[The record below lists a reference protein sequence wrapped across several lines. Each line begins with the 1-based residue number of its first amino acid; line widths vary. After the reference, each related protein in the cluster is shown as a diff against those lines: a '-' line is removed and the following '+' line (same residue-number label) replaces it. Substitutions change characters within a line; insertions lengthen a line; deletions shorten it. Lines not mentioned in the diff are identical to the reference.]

1 VRRSAVYARGYHASA
16 GFLRRLDLTKKS
28 LSRRTIEKPPSQIR
42 AAGQAPQFYLLPF
55 PFRKWYKRRKHVNH
69 RGHPCGFY
77 FVRKR
82 EQTLISAT
90 NVTLSYG
97 KRVLFK
103 DVNIKFTPG
112 NCYGLIGANG
122 AGKSTFLKILA
133 GEVECDKGD
142 ISVTPGERIAVLR
155 QDQFAFDEE
164 TVFNAVMMG
173 HARLYKVMAEREA
186 IYAKSEFT
194 EEDGIR
200 SAELEADFAE
210 MNGYEAESE
219 AAVLLNGLGIPEE
232 LRHKKMGELEAGE
245 KVRVLLAQA
254 LFGNPDV
261 LLLDEP
267 TNHLDLKSITWLEDF
282 LSRFA
287 NTVIV
292 VSHDRHFLNQVCTHI
307 ADIDFGMI
315 RVYVGNYDFW
325 SEASRLTLRQKQE
338 ANRKSTDKADELKA
352 FIQRFSSN
360 ASKAKQATSRK
371 RLLEKLTI
379 EEMPVSSR
387 KSPYVVFKPERACG
401 DVILEIKGLSKSVDG
416 VPLFS
421 DLTLTV
427 NRGDKIAF
435 VGGNTLA
442 KTTLFQILA
451 GELEP
456 DAGEFRWGVTI
467 TPSYFPR
474 ENAAY
479 FERDLSLIEWLCQ
492 YPPCDG
498 ESFARGFLGRM
509 LFTGDEATKKA
520 SVLSGGERVRCML
533 SRMMLSGANALILDE
548 PTNHL
553 DLESIT
559 ALNDGLAAFTEV
571 VLFSSHDHQLVS
583 TVANRIVEITPHGI
597 IDRVMA
603 FDDYLECA
611 ETDRLRDELYRGHAE
626 LSL

>member
-1 VRRSAVYARGYHASA
+1 M
-16 GFLRRLDLTKKS
+16 
-28 LSRRTIEKPPSQIR
+28 
-42 AAGQAPQFYLLPF
+42 
-55 PFRKWYKRRKHVNH
+55 
-69 RGHPCGFY
+69 
-77 FVRKR
+77 
-82 EQTLISAT
+82 ISAH

-133 GEVECDKGD
+133 GEIDPDKGE
-142 ISVTPGERIAVLR
+142 ISVGPRERIAVLK

-164 TVFNAVMMG
+164 TVFHTVIMGHRRLYDVMM
-173 HARLYKVMAEREA
+173 EREA
-186 IYAKSEFT
+186 IYAKGEFSE
-194 EEDGIR
+194 EEGVR
-200 SAELEADFAE
+200 VAELEGEFAE

-232 LRHKKMGELEAGE
+232 LRSLKMKELESGD

-254 LFGNPDV
+254 LFGSPDV

-267 TNHLDLKSITWLEDF
+267 TNNLDLKSIAWLSEF
-282 LSRFA
+282 LFRFP

-292 VSHDRHFLNQVCTHI
+292 VSHDRHFLNQVCTHV

-315 RVYVGNYDFW
+315 KVYVGNYDFW
-325 SEASRLTLRQKQE
+325 YQASQLTLKQKQDE
-338 ANRKSTDKADELKA
+338 NRKVTDKAEELKA

-371 RLLEKLTI
+371 KLLDKLTL

-387 KSPYVVFKPERACG
+387 KYPYVVFKPERPCG
-401 DVILEIKGLSKSVDG
+401 DIILEIQGLSKTIDG
-416 VPLFS
+416 EKVLN
-421 DLTLTV
+421 DLNLIV
-427 NRGDKIAF
+427 RKGDKIAF
-435 VGGNTLA
+435 VGVNSLA
-442 KTTLFQILA
+442 KSTLFRILA

-456 DAGEFRWGVTI
+456 DAGSYRWGVTI
-467 TPSYFPR
+467 TPAYFPK
-474 ENAAY
+474 ENSAFFAN
-479 FERDLSLIEWLCQ
+479 DLNLIQWLGQ
-492 YPPCDG
+492 YSPPSEG

-509 LFTGDEATKKA
+509 LFSGDEATKKT
-520 SVLSGGERVRCML
+520 SVLSGGEKVRCML

-559 ALNDGLAAFTEV
+559 ALNNGLISFSEV
-571 VLFSSHDHQLVS
+571 VLFASHDHEFVA
-583 TVANRIVEITPHGI
+583 TVANRIIELTPGGI
-597 IDRVMA
+597 IDRDMP
-603 FDDYLECA
+603 FDEYLES
-611 ETDRLRDELYRGHAE
+611 EEVNRERDALYHGHAE
-626 LSL
+626 ASL

>member
-1 VRRSAVYARGYHASA
+1 M
-16 GFLRRLDLTKKS
+16 
-28 LSRRTIEKPPSQIR
+28 
-42 AAGQAPQFYLLPF
+42 
-55 PFRKWYKRRKHVNH
+55 
-69 RGHPCGFY
+69 
-77 FVRKR
+77 
-82 EQTLISAT
+82 ISAA

-133 GEVECDKGD
+133 GEVEADKGE
-142 ISVTPGERIAVLR
+142 ISVGSGERIAVLR

-164 TVFNAVMMG
+164 TVFNTVIMG
-173 HARLYKVMAEREA
+173 HERLYKVMAEREA
-186 IYAKSEFT
+186 IYSKGDFT

-232 LRHKKMGELEAGE
+232 LRHKKMKELEPGE

-267 TNHLDLKSITWLEDF
+267 TNNLDLKSITWLEDF
-282 LSRFA
+282 LSRFQ

-292 VSHDRHFLNQVCTHI
+292 VSHDRHFLNQVCTHV

-315 RVYVGNYDFW
+315 KVYVGNYDFW
-325 SEASRLTLRQKQE
+325 YQASQLTLRQKQE
-338 ANRKSTDKADELKA
+338 ENRKSTEKANELKE

-371 RLLEKLTI
+371 KLLDKLTL

-387 KSPYVVFKPERACG
+387 KYPYVVFKPERACG
-401 DVILEIKGLSKSVDG
+401 DIILEIQGLSKTVDG
-416 VPLFS
+416 VPVLNNL
-421 DLTLTV
+421 DLIV
-427 NRGDKIAF
+427 RKGDKIAF
-435 VGGNTLA
+435 VGANSQA

-456 DAGEFRWGVTI
+456 DAGTFRWGVTI
-467 TPSYFPR
+467 THSYFPK
-474 ENAAY
+474 ENSAY
-479 FERDLSLIEWLCQ
+479 FEGDLNLIEWLGQ
-492 YPPCDG
+492 YSPPTEG

-509 LFTGDEATKKA
+509 LFSGDEATKKTG
-520 SVLSGGERVRCML
+520 VLSGGERVRCML
-533 SRMMLSGANALILDE
+533 SRMMLSGANVLMLDE

-559 ALNDGLAAFTEV
+559 ALNNGLIAYPEV
-571 VLFSSHDHQLVS
+571 VLFASHDHEFVS
-583 TVANRIVEITPHGI
+583 TVANRIVELTPGGI
-597 IDRVMA
+597 IDRVMS
-603 FDDYLECA
+603 FDDFLEDA
-611 ETDRLRDELYRGHAE
+611 GVARERDELYHGHVEA
-626 LSL
+626 SL